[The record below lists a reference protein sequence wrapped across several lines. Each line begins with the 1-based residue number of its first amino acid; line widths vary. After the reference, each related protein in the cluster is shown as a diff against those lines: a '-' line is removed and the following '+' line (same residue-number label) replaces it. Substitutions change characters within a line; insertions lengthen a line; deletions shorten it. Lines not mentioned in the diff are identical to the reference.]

1 MRKVSLIIFV
11 LVVVAELIAV
21 AYSMPLVQTI
31 AKPLIMITLM
41 SYYLFSVSERN
52 YFFMAALMFCWF
64 GDVLLMFQGD
74 EIYFIGGLVAFLTG
88 HVLYVF
94 SYRQMRDPEG
104 VERLL
109 NTQKI
114 RFSFPII
121 LAGTGLVVVL
131 LPHLGDLKIP
141 VMIYALVLTIMVLQ
155 ALFRFGFTS
164 KRSFSLIFIGAVFF
178 MISDSL
184 LAINKFLQPLPLAS
198 LLIMTTYMSAQFL
211 IVEGAIDHSPK
222 RIN

>member
-1 MRKVSLIIFV
+1 MKKIALILFA
-11 LVVVAELIAV
+11 LVAVAELIA
-21 AYSMPLVQTI
+21 ATFNIALVQTI

-41 SYYLFSVSERN
+41 SYYLFSVPARN
-52 YFFMAALMFCWF
+52 YFFLIAMVFCWL

-74 EIYFIGGLVAFLTG
+74 EMFFIYGLVAFLTG

-94 SYRQMRDPEG
+94 SYRQMRDSEG
-104 VERLL
+104 LGLL
-109 NTQKI
+109 GPQKI

-164 KRSFSLIFIGAVFF
+164 KRSFTSIFAGALFF
-178 MISDSL
+178 MISDSA
-184 LAINKFLQPLPLAS
+184 LAINKFMHSLPMAS
-198 LLIMTTYMSAQFL
+198 LLIMSTYMAAQYL
-211 IVEGAIDHSPK
+211 IVEGAIAHSAEHD
-222 RIN
+222 

>member
-21 AYSMPLVQTI
+21 TYSMPLVQTI

-52 YFFMAALMFCWF
+52 YFFMTALMFCWF

-164 KRSFSLIFIGAVFF
+164 KRSFALIFIGAVFF